1 MSLEIIAILCLV
13 AFIAGFIDSIVVGGG
28 LIQTPLTLSILP
40 QYNVSSIIGS
50 LKILAF
56 SGTGIAVIQYLKKT
70 KVRWKLFLIMA
81 VTAFS
86 AAYLGSHLLTMVSN
100 DFMKPLL
107 LIILIA
113 MWILLF

>member
-13 AFIAGFIDSIVVGGG
+13 AFIAGFADSIFGGGG

-50 LKILAF
+50 LKIPAF

-86 AAYLGSHLLTMVSN
+86 AARYRN
-100 DFMKPLL
+100 
-107 LIILIA
+107 ILHNC
-113 MWILLF
+113 FRNHFKNGFFNSKH